1 MNSDQNNNL
10 DDLLNNLKAK
20 YNAYDSSTSSQND
33 SREIENLLDEA
44 KSELKTNK
52 MSGETNL
59 NQVTQYKSQVEESLD
74 VIKEQYKQKHNS
86 QDSAAIKTTHIAK
99 NKSQFNESFESIKAQ
114 YQQKQKNQQA
124 QEELIYNRNKQEII
138 IQEQQKQLQNKQLV
152 QQAEKWLASL
162 DPLSD
167 EGMWFNELAESY
179 SSRLEAAINYLSTLN
194 KSSF

>member
-1 MNSDQNNNL
+1 MHSDRNNNL
-10 DDLLNNLKAK
+10 DDLLNDLKAK
-20 YNAYDSSTSSQND
+20 YNASDSSTSSQND
-33 SREIENLLDEA
+33 SSKIENLLDEA

-99 NKSQFNESFESIKAQ
+99 NQTQFNESFESIKAQ

-124 QEELIYNRNKQEII
+124 QDELIYNRNKQEII
-138 IQEQQKQLQNKQLV
+138 IQEQQKQLQHKQLV
-152 QQAEKWLASL
+152 QQAEKWLANL

-167 EGMWFNELAESY
+167 EGMWFNELAELY